1 MDYQKH
7 KEYFATAYRTGSD
20 IWTHIP
26 MKNRGALLME
36 KLPPNALVLD
46 VGSGRGL
53 LAKKMA
59 ESGFSVIGIDFEKEI
74 VKKTNELVKGWG
86 LEGKLK
92 FVEGDALDIPFVDNS
107 FDAVFDFGLL
117 ENLYQEDWE
126 KYANEVGRVLKPGG
140 YYLNTSLSKETQEF
154 LGFRPKGSP
163 SGELKKYDVVYHFFT
178 KDEIKNIFDHK
189 LNPIEQNIKFSDHPD
204 QVAVV
209 ETLFQKKIEE
219 NEGEEDF
226 DELSE
231 ENEEDEIGL
240 DSQEETQEEEETD
253 SRSSNLDLSEEEAM
267 FNTEKEGYQSKEDD
281 AEEESEDY

>member
-1 MDYQKH
+1 
-7 KEYFATAYRTGSD
+7 
-20 IWTHIP
+20 
-26 MKNRGALLME
+26 ME
-36 KLPPNALVLD
+36 KLPPGALILD

-92 FVEGDALDIPFVDNS
+92 FVEGDALDIPFVDSS

-117 ENLYQEDWE
+117 ENLYEEDWGR
-126 KYANEVGRVLKPGG
+126 YADEVSRVLKPGG

-178 KDEIKNIFDHK
+178 KDQIKNIFDHN
-189 LNPIEQNIKFSDHPD
+189 LNPIEQNIKFSEHPD
-204 QVAVV
+204 QIALV
-209 ETLFQKKIEE
+209 ETLFQKKAEEDREGENPELQEEETTMLSQEKESYDQEGEE
-219 NEGEEDF
+219 NE
-226 DELSE
+226 
-231 ENEEDEIGL
+231 
-240 DSQEETQEEEETD
+240 
-253 SRSSNLDLSEEEAM
+253 
-267 FNTEKEGYQSKEDD
+267 
-281 AEEESEDY
+281 DY

>member
-1 MDYQKH
+1 MNYQKH

-20 IWTHIP
+20 VWTHLP

-36 KLPPNALVLD
+36 KLPPGALILD

-92 FVEGDALDIPFVDNS
+92 FVEGDALDIPFVDSS

-117 ENLYQEDWE
+117 ENLYEEDWGR
-126 KYANEVGRVLKPGG
+126 YADEVSRVLKPGG

-178 KDEIKNIFDHK
+178 KDQIKNIFDHN
-189 LNPIEQNIKFSDHPD
+189 LNPIEQNIKFSEHPD
-204 QVAVV
+204 QIALV
-209 ETLFQKKIEE
+209 ETLFQKKAEEDREGENPELQEEETTMLSQEKESYDQEGEE
-219 NEGEEDF
+219 NE
-226 DELSE
+226 
-231 ENEEDEIGL
+231 
-240 DSQEETQEEEETD
+240 
-253 SRSSNLDLSEEEAM
+253 
-267 FNTEKEGYQSKEDD
+267 
-281 AEEESEDY
+281 DY